1 MHLVGLEPTTSLSTL
16 LLEGKEVPFELELIN
31 HDNLSLSLS
40 LSHTHTHNSHII
52 EISPTATNPFV
63 LINSDILK
71 MIF

>member
-16 LLEGKEVPFELELIN
+16 LLEGKEVPLELDLIN
-31 HDNLSLSLS
+31 HDTLSLSLS
-40 LSHTHTHNSHII
+40 QFSHNRDL
-52 EISPTATNPFV
+52 PTATNPFV